1 MTPEP
6 PPSEH
11 GAKVA
16 FGQML
21 SKHLRR
27 IGLEQT
33 ECSDLDPNTGKARMM
48 SKAEALARVTWK
60 LALGY
65 ADGDGKYHEPNPK
78 FVDIVYDR
86 LEGKVATDKDAI
98 PKKQPLSK
106 KVDDQAKKRLNS
118 MAEEGDGV

>member
-1 MTPEP
+1 
-6 PPSEH
+6 
-11 GAKVA
+11 
-16 FGQML
+16 
-21 SKHLRR
+21 
-27 IGLEQT
+27 
-33 ECSDLDPNTGKARMM
+33 MM

-65 ADGDGKYHEPNPK
+65 VDGDGKYHEPNPK

-86 LEGKVATDKDAI
+86 LEGKVATDKDAS

-118 MAEEGDGV
+118 MAEEDDGV